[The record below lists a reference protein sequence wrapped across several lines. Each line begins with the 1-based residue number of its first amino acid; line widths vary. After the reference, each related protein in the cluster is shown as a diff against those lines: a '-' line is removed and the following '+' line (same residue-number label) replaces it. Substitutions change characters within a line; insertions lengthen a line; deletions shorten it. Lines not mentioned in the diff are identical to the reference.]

1 LAGQQFA
8 WDLPGGR
15 VAGYAEAQLITNRVS
30 VLLCG
35 GTEADRKLWAQ
46 EAADAFSDEGA
57 LYEAAE
63 PGKLSQSF
71 SLRGGVVYVPDASQ
85 LSWAAQR
92 ELTRLLRERE
102 ERPKFVFGINATP
115 AAVAQRGLIREDL
128 LFALSKS
135 TVDLASPL
143 VKESISSR
151 RKKSKKGR

>member
-1 LAGQQFA
+1 LG
-8 WDLPGGR
+8 
-15 VAGYAEAQLITNRVS
+15 GYAEAQLITNRVS

-35 GTEADRKLWAQ
+35 GTEADRKAWAL
-46 EAADAFSDEGA
+46 EAAEGFAEDGA
-57 LYEAAE
+57 LYEAADA
-63 PGKLSQSF
+63 GRLSHSF
-71 SLRGGVVYVPDASQ
+71 AMRGGVVYVPDASQ

-102 ERPKFVFGINATP
+102 ERPKFVFGISATP

-135 TVDLASPL
+135 TVDLASAQ
-143 VKESISSR
+143 VKESINSR

>member
-1 LAGQQFA
+1 MG
-8 WDLPGGR
+8 
-15 VAGYAEAQLITNRVS
+15 GYAEAQLITNRVS

-35 GTEADRKLWAQ
+35 GTEADRKAWALESA
-46 EAADAFSDEGA
+46 EAFAEDGA

-63 PGKLSQSF
+63 PGRLTQSL

-102 ERPKFVFGINATP
+102 ERPKFIFGINASP

-143 VKESISSR
+143 VKESINSR
-151 RKKSKKGR
+151 RKKSKKAR